1 MSSRDFGETSDPTP
15 GRPGAE
21 DGRTGGG
28 VAFPFAPAAS
38 APILVPGLGGGEA
51 AKPEPDAFAAGGVMP
66 LGMHTHDG
74 RQDERPG
81 ADGDPVFRPPTGGT
95 ATGFAHAASHDAL
108 ADHFLACC
116 RLGRYLTI
124 AAGSRF
130 VITDD
135 FRQSPAQA
143 PADAAAMAAIYS
155 RDFLVAE
162 SALLPLGRTAGRLSG
177 RERAKFERLFDLIEA
192 HALAPAVKSSAHA
205 MLEQDFS
212 LIDLRAIEGELDLRL
227 MPARTRYREFLA
239 IVARLT
245 QGDVA
250 PRDFVQEFVDF
261 TRTVAGRLDF
271 GIYSFCIDRIFGSPR
286 IAQGVKRVLA
296 AEIIK
301 YPPMV
306 RRELVTNILTLPG
319 QPPELVAFV
328 RKLLAERLERTHLIE
343 IELLE

>member
-1 MSSRDFGETSDPTP
+1 MSSRETSGETD
-15 GRPGAE
+15 GRPDAE
-21 DGRTGGG
+21 DVRTGGG
-28 VAFPFAPAAS
+28 VAFPFAPAAHQ
-38 APILVPGLGGGEA
+38 PILVPGLRGEGA
-51 AKPEPDAFAAGGVMP
+51 AAPSNAYAAALAP
-66 LGMHTHDG
+66 
-74 RQDERPG
+74 
-81 ADGDPVFRPPTGGT
+81 
-95 ATGFAHAASHDAL
+95 AALQGAL

-124 AAGSRF
+124 AEGSRF

-143 PADAAAMAAIYS
+143 PADATAMAAIYS

-205 MLEQDFS
+205 MVERDFS
-212 LIDLRAIEGELDLRL
+212 PIDLRAIESELDLRL
-227 MPARTRYREFLA
+227 TPARTRYREFLA
-239 IVARLT
+239 IVARLI

-250 PRDFVQEFVDF
+250 ARDFVQEFVDF

-286 IAQGVKRVLA
+286 IPEGVKRVLA
-296 AEIIK
+296 VEIIK
-301 YPPMV
+301 YPPLV
-306 RRELVTNILTLPG
+306 RRELITNILTLPG
-319 QPPELVAFV
+319 QPPELTAFV
-328 RKLLAERLERTHLIE
+328 RKLLADRLERTHLIE
-343 IELLE
+343 VELLEAVKVSRLTMGEIETRLRREIRPA

>member
-1 MSSRDFGETSDPTP
+1 MGSGDSRDNSGAAA

-21 DGRTGGG
+21 DVRPGG

-38 APILVPGLGGGEA
+38 APILVPGLGGGESV
-51 AKPEPDAFAAGGVMP
+51 KPQPDAFAS
-66 LGMHTHDG
+66 
-74 RQDERPG
+74 
-81 ADGDPVFRPPTGGT
+81 
-95 ATGFAHAASHDAL
+95 GFAHAPPQTTL

-116 RLGRYLTI
+116 RLGRYLTVS
-124 AAGSRF
+124 AGGRF

-135 FRQSPAQA
+135 FRQSPVVA

-162 SALLPLGRTAGRLSG
+162 SALLPLGQTAEALSG

-205 MLEQDFS
+205 MLERDFS
-212 LIDLRAIEGELDLRL
+212 LIDLRAIESELDLRL
-227 MPARTRYREFLA
+227 TPARTRYREFLA
-239 IVARLT
+239 VVARLIR
-245 QGDVA
+245 GDVQS
-250 PRDFVQEFVDF
+250 RDFVQEFVDF

-286 IAQGVKRVLA
+286 IPQGVKRVLA

-301 YPPMV
+301 YPPLV
-306 RRELVTNILTLPG
+306 RRELITNVLTLPG
-319 QPPELVAFV
+319 QPPELAGFI
-328 RKLLAERLERTHLIE
+328 RKLLAERLDRTHLIE
-343 IELLE
+343 IELLEAVKVSRLSMGEIESRLRREIRPA

>member
-1 MSSRDFGETSDPTP
+1 MSSWDFGDKSGAPA
-15 GRPGAE
+15 GRPATE
-21 DGRTGGG
+21 DAQAGGG

-51 AKPEPDAFAAGGVMP
+51 AKPVM
-66 LGMHTHDG
+66 
-74 RQDERPG
+74 DE
-81 ADGDPVFRPPTGGT
+81 DSVFGPPTGGT
-95 ATGFAHAASHDAL
+95 AAGFAPAAASDAL

-116 RLGRYLTI
+116 RLGRYLTV
-124 AAGSRF
+124 AQGNRF

-135 FRQSPAQA
+135 FRASPAQA

-162 SALLPLGRTAGRLSG
+162 SALLPLGRTAGRLEG
-177 RERAKFERLFDLIEA
+177 AERAKFERLFDLIEA

-205 MLEQDFS
+205 MLERDFS
-212 LIDLRAIEGELDLRL
+212 LIDLRAIEGDLDLRL
-227 MPARTRYREFLA
+227 SPARTRYREFLA
-239 IVARLT
+239 IVARLI

-250 PRDFVQEFVDF
+250 ARDFVQEFVDF

-286 IAQGVKRVLA
+286 VPEGVKRVLA
-296 AEIIK
+296 VEIIK
-301 YPPMV
+301 YPPLV

-328 RKLLAERLERTHLIE
+328 RRLLNDRLERAHLIE
-343 IELLE
+343 IELLEAVKASRLTMGEIETRLRREIRPA

>member
-1 MSSRDFGETSDPTP
+1 MSSRETSGETD

-21 DGRTGGG
+21 DVRTGGG
-28 VAFPFAPAAS
+28 VVFPFAPAAS
-38 APILVPGLGGGEA
+38 APILVPGLRGEGAGA
-51 AKPEPDAFAAGGVMP
+51 ASDAFA
-66 LGMHTHDG
+66 TS
-74 RQDERPG
+74 
-81 ADGDPVFRPPTGGT
+81 FT
-95 ATGFAHAASHDAL
+95 HAALQGAL

-124 AAGSRF
+124 AEGSRF

-162 SALLPLGRTAGRLSG
+162 SALLPLGWTAGRLSG

-205 MLEQDFS
+205 MVERDFS
-212 LIDLRAIEGELDLRL
+212 LIDLRAIESELDLRL
-227 MPARTRYREFLA
+227 TPARTRYREFLA
-239 IVARLT
+239 IVARLI
-245 QGDVA
+245 QGDVVA
-250 PRDFVQEFVDF
+250 RDFVQEFVDF

-286 IAQGVKRVLA
+286 ISEGVKRVLA
-296 AEIIK
+296 AEIMK
-301 YPPMV
+301 YPPLV
-306 RRELVTNILTLPG
+306 RRELITNILTLPG

-328 RKLLAERLERTHLIE
+328 RRLLADRLERTHLIE
-343 IELLE
+343 IELLEAVKVSRLTMGEIETRLRREIRPA